1 MHSRSE
7 FATVLFTTLFLGCN
21 PVNLDCLFGCPSPPG
36 PPGPCSDVCSP
47 EGSIECDGNRA
58 VQTCQRAANG
68 CLAPVYSQC
77 ASTAQLCI
85 GTACTTVPVVW
96 EAMTVPSATGGLYGI
111 WGYSGNDVFAV
122 GDVIIHYDGIAWG
135 TQASGMNANQSLS
148 DVWGSSSADVFA
160 VGTGGTILHYDG
172 VEWTPQASGTSKYLG
187 AVWGSSSSDVF
198 AAGDGLI
205 LHYDGVAW
213 STMFAA
219 PETAFVALWGD
230 SPGSIFALGR
240 GPYLRAYRYDGAAW
254 NLMEGEVPGFS
265 LWGSSPVDVY
275 AVGLGDGAFHYD
287 GHSWTHQS
295 TVNRG
300 YENLAVGGTS
310 SSNVFIVGNWGSV
323 LHYDGSAWQPQNS
336 GTDAVLADVWA
347 APTNDVFIL
356 GIRMT
361 DEGMKGTV
369 LRYKP

>member
-47 EGSIECDGNRA
+47 EGSAECDGNRA

-77 ASTAQLCI
+77 ASAAQLCI
-85 GTACTTVPVVW
+85 GTACATAPVVW
-96 EAMTVPSATGGLYGI
+96 EAMTVPSVTGGLSGM

-122 GDVIIHYDGIAWG
+122 GEGIIHYDGMAWS
-135 TQASGMNANQSLS
+135 TQASGMSANQYLS
-148 DVWGSSSADVFA
+148 DVWGSSSTDVFA
-160 VGTGGTILHYDG
+160 VGNGGTILHYDG
-172 VEWTPQASGTSKYLG
+172 AEWTPQVSGTSKDLR

-198 AAGDGLI
+198 VAADELI
-205 LHYDGVAW
+205 LHYDGIAW

-219 PETAFVALWGD
+219 APGMSFLALWGD
-230 SPGSIFALGR
+230 SPSTIFAVGF
-240 GPYLRAYRYDGAAW
+240 GIPDPPVYRYDGAAW
-254 NLMEGEVPGFS
+254 NPMDRKFLGSS

-275 AVGLGDGAFHYD
+275 AVDGYGPGAYHYD
-287 GHSWTHQS
+287 GHSWSHQYPV
-295 TVNRG
+295 TPQRTYG
-300 YENLAVGGTS
+300 AVSGTS
-310 SSNVFIVGNWGSV
+310 ASNVFMVGEGGSV
-323 LHYDGSAWQPQNS
+323 SHYDGSAWEAQNS
-336 GTDAVLADVWA
+336 GTDYDLVDVWVA
-347 APTNDVFIL
+347 STTDVFIL
-356 GIRMT
+356 GVSMT
-361 DEGMKGTV
+361 FEGTV

>member
-1 MHSRSE
+1 M
-7 FATVLFTTLFLGCN
+7 V
-21 PVNLDCLFGCPSPPG
+21 
-36 PPGPCSDVCSP
+36 
-47 EGSIECDGNRA
+47 
-58 VQTCQRAANG
+58 CQRAADG
-68 CLAPVYSQC
+68 CLAPVYSEC
-77 ASTAQLCI
+77 ATAQLCI
-85 GTACTTVPVVW
+85 GAACSTVPVVW
-96 EAMTVPSATGGLYGI
+96 EAMTVPSATGGLHGI

-135 TQASGMNANQSLS
+135 TQASGMNTNQFLF
-148 DVWGSSSADVFA
+148 DVWGSSSTDVFA

-172 VEWTPQASGTSKYLG
+172 VEWSPQASGTSKYLV

-198 AAGDGLI
+198 AAGDSLI

-213 STMFAA
+213 STLVTA
-219 PETAFVALWGD
+219 PETEIVALWGD

-240 GPYLRAYRYDGAAW
+240 GPYPTPGNRAYRYDGAAW
-254 NLMEGEVPGFS
+254 KLMEGEVQGFS
-265 LWGSSPVDVY
+265 LWGSSPMDVY

-300 YENLAVGGTS
+300 YENLAISGTS
-310 SSNVFIVGNWGSV
+310 SSNVFIVGDWGSV

-336 GTDAVLADVWA
+336 GTDAILADVWA
-347 APTNDVFIL
+347 ASTNDVFIL
-356 GIRMT
+356 GNRMT